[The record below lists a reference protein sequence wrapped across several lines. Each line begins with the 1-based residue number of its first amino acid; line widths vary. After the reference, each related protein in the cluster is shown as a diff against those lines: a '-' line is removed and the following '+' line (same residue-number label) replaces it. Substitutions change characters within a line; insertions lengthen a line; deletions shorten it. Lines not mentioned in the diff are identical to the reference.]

1 MMGMNKTIYSE
12 IGRRLREIPMEKT
25 GSSYEWEE
33 LVQKLC
39 ASNDDVLHCIGIKEL
54 DEMNGRN
61 IRGGKI

>member
-1 MMGMNKTIYSE
+1 MPTD
-12 IGRRLREIPMEKT
+12 KT

-39 ASNDDVLHCIGIKEL
+39 ASNDDVLHCIGVKEL

-61 IRGGKI
+61 IRGVKI